1 MVHKLP
7 IEFEQ
12 AIPVMEKIQEA
23 GFEAYF
29 VGGCVRDLLLGT
41 PIHDIDIATNAFPQ
55 EIKNIFPRTIDV
67 GIEHGTVLVLYHQ
80 NKYEI
85 TTFRTESGYQDFRRP
100 DEVVFVRSLADD
112 LKRRDFTINAL
123 AMTTEGQMI
132 DLFGGQADLERKII
146 RAVGEPHERFHEDA
160 LRMMRAVRFASQLG
174 FSIEEKTLTAIKE
187 HHALLRHIS
196 VERIQIEFIKLMS
209 EEKRTIGLVPFLD
222 CGLYKYCPGFAN
234 RLTGLTQLMTLPEME
249 IKKEAVIWSIIAYFL
264 NLEEKDIGRFLRAW
278 KLSNQLIKT
287 VEAVLPAYH
296 YRLGAFWTP
305 LKIYRLSREEVIM
318 VEEMLALTN
327 QTPRLSEALDR
338 YDELTIHSLKELTI
352 SGSDIL
358 SLTKEKP
365 GPWVGELL
373 EEVEEK
379 VILKDL
385 PNDPQ
390 RLMKYILE
398 RGITNETI

>member
-1 MVHKLP
+1 MGHKLP
-7 IEFEQ
+7 TEFEQ
-12 AIPVMEKIQEA
+12 AIPVMNKIREA

-55 EIKNIFPRTIDV
+55 EIKGIFPRTIDV

-100 DEVVFVRSLADD
+100 DEVVFVRKLADD

-132 DLFGGQADLERKII
+132 DLFGGQADLQRKII
-146 RAVGEPHERFHEDA
+146 RAVGEPQERFHEDA

-174 FSIEEKTLTAIKE
+174 FSIEEQTLAAIKD
-187 HHALLRHIS
+187 HHALLHHIS

-209 EEKRTIGLVPFLD
+209 ESKRSIGLTPFLE
-222 CGLYKYCPGFAN
+222 CGLYESCPGFSN
-234 RLTGLTQLMTLPEME
+234 HLTGLTKLMTLPETE
-249 IKKEAVIWSIIAYFL
+249 IKKEAVIWTIIAYFL
-264 NLEEKDIGRFLRAW
+264 NLKENEVNRFLRAW

-287 VEAVLPAYH
+287 VGTILPAYH
-296 YRLGAFWTP
+296 YRLHDFWTP
-305 LKIYRLSREEVIM
+305 LTVYPLSREEVIM

-327 QTPRLSEALDR
+327 QTGRLSEALAC
-338 YDELTIHSLKELTI
+338 YDGLTIHSLKDLSI
-352 SGSDIL
+352 SGADIL
-358 SLTKEKP
+358 ASTKKKP

-385 PNDPQ
+385 PNDSQ
-390 RLMKYILE
+390 RLMQYVSE
-398 RGITNETI
+398 RGDSK